1 MSDAL
6 RTVEDYEIFLYSLSD
21 RFPTIQQ
28 SSLVLV
34 RRGSTLAR
42 VAGEITFEHGF
53 RLIVRER
60 LVFGRLPVLIDSYGY
75 EIWQDSEKLCWYDSQ
90 PHPDDLALQSTHP
103 HHKHI
108 PPDIKHH
115 RIPAENMSF
124 DRPNLPELVAE
135 VEGLIT
141 DSRR

>member
-90 PHPDDLALQSTHP
+90 PHPDDPALQSTHP

-124 DRPNLPELVAE
+124 DRPNLQELVAE